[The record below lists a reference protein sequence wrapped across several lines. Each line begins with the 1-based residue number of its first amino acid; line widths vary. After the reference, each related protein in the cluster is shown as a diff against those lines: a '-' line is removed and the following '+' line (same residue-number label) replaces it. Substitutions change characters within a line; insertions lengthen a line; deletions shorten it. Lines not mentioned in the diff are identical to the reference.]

1 MILFMKQNTS
11 DHYNHMNSQQNNA
24 IRIMPLKMDQGRH
37 ITFDGFTRARQLF
50 LENKILNAF

>member
-1 MILFMKQNTS
+1 
-11 DHYNHMNSQQNNA
+11 MNSQQNHA